1 MAAGLGILHDH
12 APEHDSRA
20 CNRSIIMVAGVS
32 AQPDLDAIRE
42 LEALRQA
49 FQAAPGNRHFR
60 FQHLFLNVVD
70 HPAARIRPQGEP
82 ITALQTPPAP
92 NLMHAVMCLCIHKT
106 LHFPSNRRPA

>member
-1 MAAGLGILHDH
+1 M
-12 APEHDSRA
+12 P
-20 CNRSIIMVAGVS
+20 

-70 HPAARIRPQGEP
+70 HPAARVRPQGDP
-82 ITALQTPPAP
+82 IESLQILPAQR
-92 NLMHAVMCLCIHKT
+92 LMHAITCLPVPQDLALCTIAGRLHQRIQIKT
-106 LHFPSNRRPA
+106 LKCDLKPMYCMTWDMVA